1 MTAEIIG
8 LGGLATLFGLLMLR
22 APIGVAMVI
31 VGMGGVF
38 ALGLVHSHAPFLPYL
53 KQYKTLLWNT
63 VSNYELS
70 VVPLFVLMG
79 YLSANIGFSRD
90 LFAGVYAVV
99 GRWRGGVG
107 MAAVG
112 ACAGFG
118 AVCGSSL
125 ATASAMG
132 RIALPELRQAHYQPG
147 FAAGILAAGG
157 TLGILIPPS
166 VVLVIYAIIVEAS
179 IIKIFQAAIVP
190 GVLAV
195 LFFFAVIA
203 VVVRI
208 FPAVAGQMPP
218 PSAAEKKRAIRRA
231 TPVLLIF
238 GIVIFGLSMGVF
250 TPTPAAGIG
259 VAAVLLYG
267 LIAKRLTV
275 DGLISSLLD
284 TAKTAAMIAFV
295 LFGAEV
301 LKGFFSRS
309 GLPIALSEWA
319 MVADIS
325 PLTVLLLV
333 LLAFVVLGCFMDS
346 FSMILVVT
354 PFFWPVLAAI
364 NGGEWVSADA
374 TAFGMDIDGLKI
386 WFGVL
391 CLIVVELGLITPPVG
406 LNVFVISAIDRS
418 IPMRD
423 IFRGVSPFLAVELVR
438 IALILIF
445 PALALWLPATLS
457 G

>member
-1 MTAEIIG
+1 MIYSPAYT
-8 LGGLATLFGLLMLR
+8 
-22 APIGVAMVI
+22 P
-31 VGMGGVF
+31 
-38 ALGLVHSHAPFLPYL
+38 
-53 KQYKTLLWNT
+53 
-63 VSNYELS
+63 
-70 VVPLFVLMG
+70 
-79 YLSANIGFSRD
+79 LSAVGGGASAWRRWA
-90 LFAGVYAVV
+90 LAPVLARYAALL
-99 GRWRGGVG
+99 GD
-107 MAAVG
+107 
-112 ACAGFG
+112 GFG
-118 AVCGSSL
+118 DGAHCTAGI
-125 ATASAMG
+125 AASALSTGLCRRYFGGG
-132 RIALPELRQAHYQPG
+132 RHIGYSHSA
-147 FAAGILAAGG
+147 
-157 TLGILIPPS
+157 S

-374 TAFGMDIDGLKI
+374 AAFGMDIDGLKI

-406 LNVFVISAIDRS
+406 LNVFVISALTGA
-418 IPMRD
+418 
-423 IFRGVSPFLAVELVR
+423 FRCAIYFAAYHPFWRLNWC
-438 IALILIF
+438 ALL
-445 PALALWLPATLS
+445 
-457 G
+457 

>member
-8 LGGLATLFGLLMLR
+8 LGGLAALFGLLMLR
-22 APIGVAMVI
+22 APIGVAMVA

-38 ALGLVHSHAPFLPYL
+38 ALGLIHSHAPFLPYL

-166 VVLVIYAIIVEAS
+166 VVLVIYAIVVEAS

-203 VVVRI
+203 VAVRL

-218 PSAAEKKRAIRRA
+218 PSAAEKKTRHPARHTRFVNFWNRYFWFEHGDFHPHTGGGNRRCRRFALRAYCQTTNGRRFNIIA
-231 TPVLLIF
+231 FRHRQNRRHDCLCAVWGGSAERFFFPLRFADRPVRMGDGSRYFAADRFIVGVA
-238 GIVIFGLSMGVF
+238 GICYFGLF
-250 TPTPAAGIG
+250 H
-259 VAAVLLYG
+259 
-267 LIAKRLTV
+267 
-275 DGLISSLLD
+275 
-284 TAKTAAMIAFV
+284 
-295 LFGAEV
+295 
-301 LKGFFSRS
+301 GFIFH
-309 GLPIALSEWA
+309 
-319 MVADIS
+319 DIS
-325 PLTVLLLV
+325 GYAV
-333 LLAFVVLGCFMDS
+333 
-346 FSMILVVT
+346 
-354 PFFWPVLAAI
+354 
-364 NGGEWVSADA
+364 
-374 TAFGMDIDGLKI
+374 
-386 WFGVL
+386 
-391 CLIVVELGLITPPVG
+391 
-406 LNVFVISAIDRS
+406 
-418 IPMRD
+418 
-423 IFRGVSPFLAVELVR
+423 FLAG
-438 IALILIF
+438 
-445 PALALWLPATLS
+445 LS
-457 G
+457 GD

>member
-1 MTAEIIG
+1 M
-8 LGGLATLFGLLMLR
+8 
-22 APIGVAMVI
+22 
-31 VGMGGVF
+31 
-38 ALGLVHSHAPFLPYL
+38 
-53 KQYKTLLWNT
+53 
-63 VSNYELS
+63 
-70 VVPLFVLMG
+70 
-79 YLSANIGFSRD
+79 
-90 LFAGVYAVV
+90 
-99 GRWRGGVG
+99 
-107 MAAVG
+107 
-112 ACAGFG
+112 
-118 AVCGSSL
+118 
-125 ATASAMG
+125 
-132 RIALPELRQAHYQPG
+132 
-147 FAAGILAAGG
+147 
-157 TLGILIPPS
+157 
-166 VVLVIYAIIVEAS
+166 
-179 IIKIFQAAIVP
+179 
-190 GVLAV
+190 
-195 LFFFAVIA
+195 
-203 VVVRI
+203 
-208 FPAVAGQMPP
+208 
-218 PSAAEKKRAIRRA
+218 
-231 TPVLLIF
+231 
-238 GIVIFGLSMGVF
+238 
-250 TPTPAAGIG
+250 
-259 VAAVLLYG
+259 LYG

-275 DGLISSLLD
+275 NGLISSLLD

-374 TAFGMDIDGLKI
+374 AAFGMDIDGLKI